1 MANKQ
6 QDDLQTQSSNISDK
20 QYDPTDYKKN
30 DSLSQSFA
38 VTHEQVSDTY
48 TAGTVD
54 GAIENVA
61 GKDVKL
67 ERKGYDLKKM

>member
-6 QDDLQTQSSNISDK
+6 QDNLQMQSSNISDK
-20 QYDPTDYKKN
+20 QYDPADYKKN

-48 TAGTVD
+48 TEGTVD
-54 GAIENVA
+54 GVIENVA
-61 GKDVKL
+61 GKNIKL
-67 ERKGYDLKKM
+67 ERKGYDFKKL

>member
-6 QDDLQTQSSNISDK
+6 QDDLQAQSSSISDK
-20 QYDPTDYKKN
+20 QYDPADYQKN

-48 TAGTVD
+48 TEGTVD
-54 GAIENVA
+54 GVIENVA
-61 GKDVKL
+61 GKNVKL
-67 ERKGYDLKKM
+67 ERKGYDFKKL

>member
-6 QDDLQTQSSNISDK
+6 QNDLQAQSSSISDK
-20 QYDPTDYKKN
+20 QYDPADYQKN

-48 TAGTVD
+48 TEGTVD
-54 GAIENVA
+54 GVIENVA
-61 GKDVKL
+61 GKNVKL
-67 ERKGYDLKKM
+67 ERKGYDFKKL

>member
-20 QYDPTDYKKN
+20 QYDPADYKKN

-48 TAGTVD
+48 TEGTVD
-54 GAIENVA
+54 GIIEDVA
-61 GKDVKL
+61 GKNIKL
-67 ERKGYDLKKM
+67 ERKGYDFKKL